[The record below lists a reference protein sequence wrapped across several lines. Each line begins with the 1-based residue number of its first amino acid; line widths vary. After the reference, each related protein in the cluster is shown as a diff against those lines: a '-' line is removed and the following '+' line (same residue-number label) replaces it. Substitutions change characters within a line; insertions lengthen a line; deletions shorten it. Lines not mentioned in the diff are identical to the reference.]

1 MTLNINEQGHG
12 EKIRVLE
19 KSVKNLI
26 DFVESGGE
34 VDFYADEE
42 NIPDDRRQ
50 DIEQLKVNFAE
61 IKKLEQRVLGIEYK
75 NSRQISQAGRR

>member
-34 VDFYADEE
+34 VDSYADEE